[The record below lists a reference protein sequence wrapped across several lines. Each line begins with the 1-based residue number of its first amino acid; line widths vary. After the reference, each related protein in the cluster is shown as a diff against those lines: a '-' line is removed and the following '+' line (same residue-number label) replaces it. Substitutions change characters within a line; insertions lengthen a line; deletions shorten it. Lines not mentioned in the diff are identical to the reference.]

1 MAGELPPFSC
11 SYTPGFA
18 ALLHQEKSA
27 IAISTY
33 QAGKLIF
40 ISAKNERELM
50 LFPRTFLKPMGIA
63 LRENKLAVASQD
75 QVTTFGNVP
84 GNARRYPKRPD
95 TYDAMFIPRSI
106 YFTGELDIHDL
117 EFTSRGLLAV
127 NTRFSCISLIDD
139 SQSFVE
145 VWRPSFITALV
156 PGDCCH
162 LNGMIVNNDQLLY
175 ATALGET
182 NEPRAWRA
190 GKAKGGVLIDTRT
203 QQLVLR
209 NLPMP
214 HSPRLYNEGLFVLL
228 SATGELVR
236 VDVSSGKY
244 DVVHRFNGFVRG
256 MDKMG
261 DILFIGLSKL
271 RTTSQAFGDLPIAA
285 HSPQCGVVAFNLKTG
300 KILGEV
306 KYETSVEEI
315 FDVRVLRG
323 ITRPGILS
331 IEKKEHEGIIVAND
345 GVYWPM
351 PNPSEEDQIIAPLK

>member
-11 SYTPGFA
+11 SYTPGLA
-18 ALLHQEKSA
+18 ALLHQQRASLA
-27 IAISTY
+27 ITTY

-50 LFPRTFLKPMGIA
+50 LFPRTFHKPMGIA
-63 LRENKLAVASQD
+63 LHENRLAVASKD
-75 QVTTFGNVP
+75 QVTTFVNVP

-95 TYDAMFIPRSI
+95 TYDAIFLPRSV
-106 YFTGELDIHDL
+106 YFTGELDLHDL
-117 EFTSRGLLAV
+117 EFTSRGLIAV

-145 VWRPSFITALV
+145 VWRPPFIKELV

-162 LNGMIVNNDQLLY
+162 LNGMVIHNEELLY

-182 NEPRAWRA
+182 NEPRAWRSN
-190 GKAKGGVLIDTRT
+190 KAKGGVLIDTKT
-203 QQLVLR
+203 NHLVLR

-214 HSPRLYNEGLFVLL
+214 HSPRLYKEGLFMLL

-236 VDVSSGKY
+236 VDVASGKY
-244 DVVHRFNGFVRG
+244 DVIHRFNGFVRG
-256 MDKMG
+256 LDRI
-261 DILFIGLSKL
+261 DDVLFIGLSKL
-271 RTTSQAFGDLPIAA
+271 RSTSKEFGDLPIAQ
-285 HSPQCGVVAFNLKTG
+285 HSPQCGLVAFNLKTG
-300 KILGEV
+300 KILGEL

-323 ITRPGILS
+323 VSRPGILS
-331 IEKKEHEGIIVAND
+331 IEKKEHEGVIVANE

-351 PNPSEEDQIIAPLK
+351 PNPPEEG